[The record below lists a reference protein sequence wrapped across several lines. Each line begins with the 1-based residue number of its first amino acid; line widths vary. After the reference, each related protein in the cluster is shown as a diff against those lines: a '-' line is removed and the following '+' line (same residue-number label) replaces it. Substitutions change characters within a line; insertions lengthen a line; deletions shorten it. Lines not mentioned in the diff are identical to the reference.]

1 MMSALLRILP
11 VLRIALRELRSNIMR
26 SGLTSLGI
34 IIGVAAVITIV
45 SLGGGATQRITADIS
60 SLGRN
65 LLIVVPGSN
74 RQGGGMYMP
83 AAAFKFSDVQA
94 IERDI
99 RGLAGVAPAANQ
111 AAVAVFGNQ
120 NWSTQVSGTGNAYLG
135 VREWPLDR
143 GRAFTEGE
151 ERSGRAVC
159 VIGQTVTQKLFG
171 RQNPM
176 GAEIRIKKVP
186 CTVIGVL
193 SAKGKSAFGQDQDDI
208 VVMPLR
214 AVQRRIIGNQDI
226 NLVFV
231 SAARASETD
240 RIKSDIERLMRER
253 RNLSKTG
260 EDNFQVSDMKE
271 ITRVVESATGVMTAL
286 LGAVAAVSLLVGGIG
301 IMNIMLVSVTER
313 TREIGIRLAIGAL
326 ERDVLLQ
333 FLIEAALLAAF
344 GGLIGVAVGLSCS
357 YLAAHALKIPYVVDI
372 PMAVIAVAFSALV
385 GIGFGFFPARRAARL
400 DPIEALRYE

>member
-1 MMSALLRILP
+1 MMSALLRLAP

-45 SLGGGATQRITADIS
+45 SLGGGATQRITSDIS

-83 AAAFKFSDVQA
+83 AEAFKYQDVLA
-94 IERDI
+94 IEREI

-120 NWSTQVSGTGNAYLG
+120 NWSTQVSGTGNSYLG
-135 VREWPLDR
+135 VREWPLAT
-143 GRAFTEGE
+143 GRTFTDGE

-159 VIGQTVTQKLFG
+159 VIGRTVQRKLFG
-171 RQNPM
+171 QQNPI
-176 GAEIRIKKVP
+176 GAEIRVKKVP
-186 CTVIGVL
+186 CTVIGTL

-214 AVQRRIIGNQDI
+214 AVQRRITGNQDI
-226 NLVFV
+226 NLIFV
-231 SAARASETD
+231 SAQRASETN
-240 RIKSDIERLMRER
+240 RIKADLEGLMRER
-253 RNLSKTG
+253 RKLSRSG

-326 ERDVLLQ
+326 ERDVLMQ
-333 FLIEAALLAAF
+333 FLIESGLLAAF
-344 GGLIGVAVGLSCS
+344 GGLIGVVIGLGCS
-357 YLAAHALKIPYVVDI
+357 YLAAHALKIPFVVDI

-385 GIGFGFFPARRAARL
+385 GIAFGFFPARRAARL